1 MIEIEDVQPNAHEFR
16 AIKRGWGFLHWAL
29 TVPALVGWL
38 GFAVFGLVVL
48 GMAGPIVPPEILP
61 AALVTTYLIWRLSNW
76 MVRKVAASAQRSSPT
91 GGLPWNWRIDADGI
105 VFDNGLQRNQ
115 IDWRGVKAVREEP
128 DRVLFLVTPGYN
140 PVLPTRLLTSE
151 QKADLKALIAEARTS
166 GLLKDVN

>member
-1 MIEIEDVQPNAHEFR
+1 MIEIEAVQPNAHEFR

-38 GFAVFGLVVL
+38 GFTVFGLVVL
-48 GMAGPIVPPEILP
+48 SLAGPIVPPEILP
-61 AALVTTYLIWRLSNW
+61 AALVTPYLIWRLSNW

-115 IDWRGVKAVREEP
+115 IDWRGVKGVREEE
-128 DRVLFLVTPGYN
+128 DRFVFLVVPANN
-140 PVLPTRLLTSE
+140 PILPTRLLTTNQQSE
-151 QKADLKALIAEARTS
+151 LRSLIADLETTGRLGA
-166 GLLKDVN
+166 GV